1 MWEQD
6 VDQILEMDIFYIKI
20 IFEKNLDLLKNTD
33 KNIYIVKL
41 LNRDK

>member
-6 VDQILEMDIFYIKI
+6 VDQILEMDIFCIKI